1 MCIRDRANS
10 TRNCMSG
17 CNIKTYNLR
26 NYRFYQRRAGSIHE
40 IPPGYLPVLQ
50 NCSIFSF
57 CHYHLNVIYQNTTG
71 QGFHN
76 IRNICGRSNV
86 SFQGYKPI
94 GNFSKQEYF
103 NILFD
108 FIPLCAGNSAC
119 FDYSKIFYRSCLDW
133 LGLLWK
139 LNLNFKELKIKKIL
153 VSQPEP
159 LNPKSPY
166 FELARKY
173 NLKVDFK
180 PFNQVEGVSSKD
192 FRQQKI
198 NILDFTAVIFTSK
211 TGIDH
216 FFRICNELRTVVP
229 DTMKYFCITENVAFY
244 LQKYIVYRKRK
255 IFHGKAK
262 FQDLIDVIIKHR
274 EDNFF
279 VPLSEPHNAEIP
291 ESLDKNSIKYTIG
304 TLYKT
309 ISTDFSNLTEFD
321 YDILVFYSPSG
332 IKSLKENFPGFVQ
345 GDIKIA
351 AFGPTTACAVESEGL
366 RLDINAPNPK
376 APSMTMAL
384 DDFLKE
390 YNKNL
395 R

>member
-1 MCIRDRANS
+1 MKIR
-10 TRNCMSG
+10 
-17 CNIKTYNLR
+17 
-26 NYRFYQRRAGSIHE
+26 
-40 IPPGYLPVLQ
+40 
-50 NCSIFSF
+50 
-57 CHYHLNVIYQNTTG
+57 
-71 QGFHN
+71 
-76 IRNICGRSNV
+76 
-86 SFQGYKPI
+86 
-94 GNFSKQEYF
+94 
-103 NILFD
+103 
-108 FIPLCAGNSAC
+108 
-119 FDYSKIFYRSCLDW
+119 
-133 LGLLWK
+133 
-139 LNLNFKELKIKKIL
+139 KIL

-173 NLKVDFK
+173 NLKVDFI
-180 PFNQVEGVSSKD
+180 PFVEVEGISSKD

-216 FFRICNELRTVVP
+216 FFRICNELRAVVP

-262 FQDLIDVIIKHR
+262 FQDLIDVIVKHR

-291 ESLDKNSIKYTIG
+291 ELLEKNGIKHTIG

-309 ISTDFSNLTEFD
+309 ISTNFATKDFD

-332 IKSLKENFPGFVQ
+332 IKSLKENFPGFIQ
-345 GDIKIA
+345 GNIKIA
-351 AFGPTTACAVESEGL
+351 AFGPTTACAVVSEGL
-366 RLDINAPNPK
+366 RLDIDAPNPK

-390 YNKNL
+390 HNRNL